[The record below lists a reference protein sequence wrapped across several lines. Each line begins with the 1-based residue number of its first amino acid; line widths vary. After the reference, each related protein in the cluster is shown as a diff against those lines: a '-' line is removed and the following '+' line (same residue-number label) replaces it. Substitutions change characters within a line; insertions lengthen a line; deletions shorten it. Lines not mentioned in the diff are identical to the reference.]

1 MHLTWA
7 ARSDPGR
14 RRAANEDSYC
24 ARDDLG
30 LFMVADGM
38 GGHVAGEV
46 ASRLAVDEVERFI
59 EATRVEGPDDIW
71 PIPIDPKVGRDG
83 NRLSAGLTLANR
95 SIADRVQG
103 SEELR
108 GMATTAVAA
117 LVSGHRAALA
127 HVGDSRA
134 YLQRASELSRLTR
147 DHSWVEEQMHAGM
160 LSAAAARDHPWRNI
174 VTRALSGTDPLD
186 VEVTT
191 VELAEGDRLM
201 LCSDGL
207 TSVLADE
214 EIDSVLRGA
223 APLDARCEELVRRVN
238 DAGGPDNVTLV
249 AIDIDAG

>member
-14 RRAANEDSYC
+14 RRATNEDSYC

-30 LFMVADGM
+30 LFIVADGM

-59 EATRVEGPDDIW
+59 EATVAVGPQDAW
-71 PIPIDPKVGRDG
+71 PIPIDPAVGRDG

-95 SIADRVQG
+95 RIAERAEG

-117 LVSGHRAALA
+117 LVSGDRAAVS

-134 YLQRASELSRLTR
+134 YLQRASEFTQLTR
-147 DHSWVEEQMHAGM
+147 DHSWVEEQKLAGM

-186 VEVTT
+186 VDVTA
-191 VELAEGDRLM
+191 VELAAGDRLM

-207 TSVLADE
+207 TSVLGDE

-223 APLDARCEELVRRVN
+223 AALDARCEELVRRVN
-238 DAGGPDNVTLV
+238 DAGGPDNVTV
-249 AIDIDAG
+249 VVIGIDAG